1 VRGLSFYVPTNT
13 DPPGNAFPLLLTEG
27 GDSLLLTEGGD
38 ALMLT
43 EGAISTP
50 MEIGLLGTPAVT
62 GTGTVTVGPYTPV
75 ANSRL
80 VAFALYRRGGS
91 INQVTKATISTEM
104 PWIERA
110 DAVQAL
116 VSPTSAR
123 ATVWT
128 AVAGSNPTPISTIFD
143 SANGN
148 VIWGVICQIPD
159 SLLDFSNVGS
169 GLSTVGDPAPTLA
182 AASLDDSLL
191 IAGCAVTLDENLG
204 QQPADPYLTTPA
216 GFTNLFNGARAIG
229 TSQNPLAVQVCFRI
243 ANGANG
249 AAWNSAG
256 FISASVILE
265 VKHV

>member
-1 VRGLSFYVPTNT
+1 
-13 DPPGNAFPLLLTEG
+13 
-27 GDSLLLTEGGD
+27 
-38 ALMLT
+38 
-43 EGAISTP
+43 
-50 MEIGLLGTPAVT
+50 
-62 GTGTVTVGPYTPV
+62 
-75 ANSRL
+75 
-80 VAFALYRRGGS
+80 
-91 INQVTKATISTEM
+91 
-104 PWIERA
+104 
-110 DAVQAL
+110 VQAL